1 MVAAEMGEVKLLG
14 TPRGN
19 CGNGS
24 SHLVYGSVPIPQGMN
39 LRILFRTSI
48 NGQCKIPNL
57 VISASTI
64 YLDFLLNKLFFWRHL
79 YLFPVFWH
87 TKISYSYCS
96 ISHYIPIIS
105 RFIPIKLHSSNQ
117 PAIILQANPSRSIC
131 LSFSSFRSLTL
142 FHAEAI
148 ERMLHGYPLVNQH
161 SYWKWPIYSGF
172 FH

>member
-64 YLDFLLNKLFFWRHL
+64 YLDVLLNKLFFWRHL

-96 ISHYIPIIS
+96 ISHEIS
-105 RFIPIKLHSSNQ
+105 LLYPVSSKKNCTHPTSHDFTSASEPQ
-117 PAIILQANPSRSIC
+117 HMFVFLLLQVLDAVSRRSDRKNVAWLPSGKP
-131 LSFSSFRSLTL
+131 T
-142 FHAEAI
+142 
-148 ERMLHGYPLVNQH
+148 
-161 SYWKWPIYSGF
+161 
-172 FH
+172 

>member
-57 VISASTI
+57 VIWASTI

-96 ISHYIPIIS
+96 ISHEIS
-105 RFIPIKLHSSNQ
+105 LLYPVSSQKKLHSSNQ
-117 PAIILQANPSRSIC
+117 PWFYKRTSRSIC

-172 FH
+172 SH

>member
-24 SHLVYGSVPIPQGMN
+24 SHWYMAQCQYHREWTCEFCSE
-39 LRILFRTSI
+39 LRSMVSARFQIWSFQHQLYILIFFSI
-48 NGQCKIPNL
+48 NCSFEGTYTYSPFSDTPKYHTLI
-57 VISASTI
+57 V
-64 YLDFLLNKLFFWRHL
+64 L
-79 YLFPVFWH
+79 YPMR
-87 TKISYSYCS
+87 YPY
-96 ISHYIPIIS
+96 YIPFHPKKIALI
-105 RFIPIKLHSSNQ
+105 Q
-117 PAIILQANPSRSIC
+117 PAMILQAHPSRSIC

-172 FH
+172 SH